1 MKKILFILTALFVLT
16 TGMAGCDKEEE
27 TSPQNISLY
36 GKDSLTIQK
45 YIQGKWNLVYA
56 KGGIAANYIHYFN
69 DCTVEFTADKKYITS
84 GNGTTHTLMYYW
96 QKYAIYTG
104 STDSICIMQP
114 IGTLFEM
121 LFEEIRNDTLI
132 YSDAFISEPM
142 TYFLVKSQN

>member
-16 TGMAGCDKEEE
+16 TGMAGCDKEENIL
-27 TSPQNISLY
+27 PQNISLY
-36 GKDSLTIQK
+36 DKDSLTIQN
-45 YIQGKWNLVYA
+45 YIQGKWDLVYSVG
-56 KGGIAANYIHYFN
+56 GGIAYSYHYCD

-96 QKYAIYTG
+96 QKYAIYT
-104 STDSICIMQP
+104 DSICIMQL
-114 IGTLFEM
+114 IGTSLDM

-132 YSDAFISEPM
+132 YSDAFMSEPM